1 MDGVGVSPCVDGR
14 ALPTHVNIADAC
26 PVVVR
31 FVDGVELRVGREL
44 LGEVVALLRRP
55 ASEEGSGGSC

>member
-1 MDGVGVSPCVDGR
+1 MDGGGVSPCDTGR
-14 ALPTHVNIADAC
+14 DAPIQVNIPDAC

-44 LGEVVALLRRP
+44 LGELVALLRRP
-55 ASEEGSGGSC
+55 TPGEGGEGSC

>member
-1 MDGVGVSPCVDGR
+1 MDSGGVAPCVDGHN
-14 ALPTHVNIADAC
+14 APTQVNIADAC

-55 ASEEGSGGSC
+55 TPGEGGEGSC